1 MTLSQK
7 IINFLEGSSLS
18 ISAAE
23 REAGIPARTI
33 NKAIS
38 NGTEIPSKH
47 VPGLVAALRK
57 YGFSTESKAKV
68 ISIVN
73 NKGGVGKTTTT
84 INLGKALVVEGYRV
98 LLVDMDTQGNLSQ
111 CFNVDVPDKQV
122 IDTLLDKNKP
132 LPLVEIESNLFV
144 SPSDIRMSAKE
155 SELINSVGGDR
166 RLATALSPLKGD
178 FDFILLDCPPATNIL
193 TTNCLVASDSC
204 IIPIQPEASAYFGV
218 ENLMERIKQI
228 RDYSNSSLTVS
239 GIVFTLVQK
248 NQNVHKQMMTHISET
263 FKSYRI
269 FKTMIEMSTIIKQ
282 SQVARQDL
290 FVYDPESK
298 PADQYLK
305 IARELLSL

>member
-1 MTLSQK
+1 MTPSQK
-7 IINFLEGSSLS
+7 IIRFLEGSSLS

-38 NGTEIPSKH
+38 NNTEIPSKH
-47 VPGLVAALRK
+47 LPNLVAALQK
-57 YGFSTESKAKV
+57 YGFSDEAKARV

-73 NKGGVGKTTTT
+73 NKGGVGKTTTA

-98 LLVDMDTQGNLSQ
+98 LLVDMDPQGNLSQ
-111 CFNVDVPDKQV
+111 CFNIDVPERQV
-122 IDTLLDKNKP
+122 VDTLLDKDKP
-132 LPLVEIESNLFV
+132 LPLFEIEDNLLI

-155 SELINSVGGDR
+155 AELINSVGSDR
-166 RLATALSPLKGD
+166 RLATALSSVKGD

-204 IIPIQPEASAYFGV
+204 IIPIQPEASAFFGV

-248 NQNVHKQMMTHISET
+248 NQNVHKEMMAHISET
-263 FKSYRI
+263 FRSYRV
-269 FKTMIEMSTIIKQ
+269 FKTIVEMSTVVKQ
-282 SQVARQDL
+282 SQVLRQDL
-290 FVYDPESK
+290 FKYNPASK
-298 PADQYLK
+298 PADQYLQ

>member
-7 IINFLEGSSLS
+7 IIKFLEGSSLS

-23 REAGIPARTI
+23 REAGIPVRTI

-38 NGTEIPSKH
+38 NNTEIPGKH
-47 VPGLVAALRK
+47 LPSLVAALRK
-57 YGFSTESKAKV
+57 YGFSSESKAKV

-84 INLGKALVVEGYRV
+84 INLGKALVVEGYKV
-98 LLVDMDTQGNLSQ
+98 LLVDMDAQGNLSQ
-111 CFNVDVPDKQV
+111 CYNVDVPDRQV

-132 LPLVEIESNLFV
+132 LALVEIEENLFI
-144 SPSDIRMSAKE
+144 SPSDIRMSGKE
-155 SELINSVGGDR
+155 SELINSVGADR

-178 FDFILLDCPPATNIL
+178 FDYILLDCPPATNIL

-228 RDYSNSSLTVS
+228 RDYSNSSLTVA
-239 GIVFTLVQK
+239 GILFTLVQK
-248 NQNVHKQMMTHISET
+248 NQNVHKQMMAHILDT
-263 FKSYRI
+263 FRYYRI
-269 FKTMIEMSTIIKQ
+269 FKTVIEMSTVIKQ
-282 SQVARQDL
+282 SQVARLDL
-290 FVYDPESK
+290 FSYAPDSK
-298 PADQYLK
+298 SANQYLQ
-305 IARELLSL
+305 IAKELQAI